1 MRKIIF
7 FITLVCFYVTTALS
21 QREVCETPESS
32 LDLNSITKCTIAP
45 KDKNNKRTRQI
56 SVKVSANRRYL
67 KKRETPQKKAVSEVA
82 DLAGTAKI
90 ESTSNETAIAES
102 LVLDNPSPSEESLA
116 AKNNLENLKNKL
128 SAEEV
133 RQAEKFSTVDN
144 IPLFSACKDADEKDR
159 LDCFNIEMVKHIQKY
174 FRYPSQ
180 AVKESIQGEVWVRFI
195 IDKNGQVKN
204 IKTLGPKNGE
214 LLNNEAV
221 RVVSQL
227 PQFIPAEK
235 SGNRTSVKY
244 GFPIMFAL
252 DE

>member
-1 MRKIIF
+1 MRKVILVITIF
-7 FITLVCFYVTTALS
+7 CFYATNVVS
-21 QREVCETPESS
+21 QREVCETPEES

-45 KDKNNKRTRQI
+45 KSKKNKGTRQI

-67 KKRETPQKKAVSEVA
+67 KKREISKKKAVSNAAE
-82 DLAGTAKI
+82 LSGAGTAAV
-90 ESTSNETAIAES
+90 EGTTNQTELNQS
-102 LVLDNPSPSEESLA
+102 LTL
-116 AKNNLENLKNKL
+116 KNNLEDITSKL

-133 RQAEKFSTVDN
+133 RKAEKFTTVDR
-144 IPLFSACKDADEKDR
+144 IPLFSACKKAKKNER
-159 LDCFNIEMVKHIQKY
+159 LDCFNVEMVKHIQKH
-174 FRYPSQ
+174 FKYPSQ

-204 IKTLGPKNGE
+204 IKTLGPKNGG

-227 PQFIPAEK
+227 PQFIPAKK
-235 SGNRTSVKY
+235 SGDQTSVKY

>member
-1 MRKIIF
+1 MRKIILL
-7 FITLVCFYVTTALS
+7 ITLVCFYTTSVVS
-21 QREVCETPESS
+21 QREVCETPEEES

-45 KDKNNKRTRQI
+45 KSKKDKGTRQI

-67 KKRETPQKKAVSEVA
+67 KKREISKKKEVSSATELSGV
-82 DLAGTAKI
+82 GTAAV
-90 ESTSNETAIAES
+90 EGTTSQTELNQS
-102 LVLDNPSPSEESLA
+102 LTL
-116 AKNNLENLKNKL
+116 KNNLEDITSKL

-133 RQAEKFSTVDN
+133 RKAEKFTTVDR
-144 IPLFSACKDADEKDR
+144 IPLFSACKKAKKNER
-159 LDCFNIEMVKHIQKY
+159 LDCFNVEMVKHIQKH

-195 IDKNGQVKN
+195 IDKNGRVKN
-204 IKTLGPKNGE
+204 IKTLGPKNGG

-227 PQFIPAEK
+227 PQFIPAKK
-235 SGNRTSVKY
+235 SGDQTSVKY

>member
-1 MRKIIF
+1 MLNPLGMRKIILI
-7 FITLVCFYVTTALS
+7 ITLVCFYATNVVS
-21 QREVCETPESS
+21 QREVCETPEES

-45 KDKNNKRTRQI
+45 KSKKNKGTRQI

-67 KKRETPQKKAVSEVA
+67 KKREISKKKAVSNAAE
-82 DLAGTAKI
+82 LSGAGTAAV
-90 ESTSNETAIAES
+90 EGTTNQTELNQS
-102 LVLDNPSPSEESLA
+102 LTL
-116 AKNNLENLKNKL
+116 KNNLEDITSKL

-133 RQAEKFSTVDN
+133 RKAEKFTTVDR
-144 IPLFSACKDADEKDR
+144 IPLFSACKKAKKNER
-159 LDCFNIEMVKHIQKY
+159 LDCFNVEMVKHIQKH

-204 IKTLGPKNGE
+204 IKTLGPKNGG

-227 PQFIPAEK
+227 PQFIPAKK
-235 SGNRTSVKY
+235 SGDQTSVKY

>member
-1 MRKIIF
+1 MLNPLGMRKIILV
-7 FITLVCFYVTTALS
+7 ITLVCFYATNVVS
-21 QREVCETPESS
+21 QREVCETPEES

-45 KDKNNKRTRQI
+45 KSKKNKGTRQI

-67 KKRETPQKKAVSEVA
+67 KKREISKKKAVSNAAE
-82 DLAGTAKI
+82 LSGAGTAAV
-90 ESTSNETAIAES
+90 EGTTNQTELNQS
-102 LVLDNPSPSEESLA
+102 LTL
-116 AKNNLENLKNKL
+116 KNNLEDITSKL

-133 RQAEKFSTVDN
+133 RKAEKFTTVDR
-144 IPLFSACKDADEKDR
+144 IPLFSACKKAKKNER
-159 LDCFNIEMVKHIQKY
+159 LDCFNVEMVKHIQKH

-227 PQFIPAEK
+227 PQFVPAKK
-235 SGNRTSVKY
+235 SGDETSVKY

>member
-32 LDLNSITKCTIAP
+32 LDLNSITKCSIAP

-67 KKRETPQKKAVSEVA
+67 KKRETPKKRVVSEVA
-82 DLAGTAKI
+82 DLAETAKV
-90 ESTSNETAIAES
+90 ESTSNETALTQS
-102 LVLDNPSPSEESLA
+102 LVLDNPSEESLA

-144 IPLFSACKDADEKDR
+144 IPLFSACKNAKEKDR
-159 LDCFNIEMVKHIQKY
+159 LDCFNIEMVKHIQKH

-180 AVKESIQGEVWVRFI
+180 AVQESIQGEVWVRFI

-235 SGNRTSVKY
+235 GGNHTSVKY

>member
-1 MRKIIF
+1 MRKIILI
-7 FITLVCFYVTTALS
+7 ITLVCFYATNVVS
-21 QREVCETPESS
+21 QREVCETPEES

-45 KDKNNKRTRQI
+45 KSKKNKGTRQI

-67 KKRETPQKKAVSEVA
+67 KKREISKKKAVSNAAE
-82 DLAGTAKI
+82 LSGAGTAVV
-90 ESTSNETAIAES
+90 EGATSQTELNQS
-102 LVLDNPSPSEESLA
+102 LTL
-116 AKNNLENLKNKL
+116 KNNLEDITSKL

-133 RQAEKFSTVDN
+133 RKAEKFTTVDR
-144 IPLFSACKDADEKDR
+144 IPLFSACKKAKKNER
-159 LDCFNIEMVKHIQKY
+159 LDCFNIEMVKHIQKH

-214 LLNNEAV
+214 LLNNEAI

-227 PQFIPAEK
+227 PQFIPAKK
-235 SGNRTSVKY
+235 SGDQTSVKY

>member
-21 QREVCETPESS
+21 QREVCETPETS

-45 KDKNNKRTRQI
+45 KDKNNKKTRQI
-56 SVKVSANRRYL
+56 SVKVSATRRYL
-67 KKRETPQKKAVSEVA
+67 KKRETPKKKTVSEVA
-82 DLAGTAKI
+82 NLAGTAKI
-90 ESTSNETAIAES
+90 ESTNNEAAITES
-102 LVLDNPSPSEESLA
+102 LVLEDSSDESLA
-116 AKNNLENLKNKL
+116 VKNNLEDLKNKL

-133 RQAEKFSTVDN
+133 RKAEKFSTVDN
-144 IPLFSACKDADEKDR
+144 IPLFSACKDAKENDR

-204 IKTLGPKNGE
+204 IKALGPKNGE

-235 SGNRTSVKY
+235 GGDRTSVKY

>member
-1 MRKIIF
+1 MRKVILVITIF
-7 FITLVCFYVTTALS
+7 CFYATNVVS
-21 QREVCETPESS
+21 QREVCETPEES

-45 KDKNNKRTRQI
+45 KSKKNKGTRQI

-67 KKRETPQKKAVSEVA
+67 KKREISKKKAVSNAAE
-82 DLAGTAKI
+82 LSGAGTAAV
-90 ESTSNETAIAES
+90 EGTTNQTELNQS
-102 LVLDNPSPSEESLA
+102 LTL
-116 AKNNLENLKNKL
+116 KNNLEDITSKL

-133 RQAEKFSTVDN
+133 RKAEKFTTVDR
-144 IPLFSACKDADEKDR
+144 IPLFSACKKAKKNER
-159 LDCFNIEMVKHIQKY
+159 LDCFNVEMVKHIQKH

-204 IKTLGPKNGE
+204 IKTLGPKNGG

-227 PQFIPAEK
+227 PQFIPAKK
-235 SGNRTSVKY
+235 SGDQTSVKY

>member
-1 MRKIIF
+1 MRKIILL
-7 FITLVCFYVTTALS
+7 ITLVCFYVTNVMS
-21 QREVCETPESS
+21 QREVCETPEES
-32 LDLNSITKCTIAP
+32 LVDLNSITKCTIAP
-45 KDKNNKRTRQI
+45 KDKKNKGTRQI

-67 KKRETPQKKAVSEVA
+67 KKREISKKKVVSNA
-82 DLAGTAKI
+82 TNLSGAGTAAIK
-90 ESTSNETAIAES
+90 STTSQTELSKPLTFKS
-102 LVLDNPSPSEESLA
+102 
-116 AKNNLENLKNKL
+116 NLENLTSKL

-133 RQAEKFSTVDN
+133 RKAEKFSTVDK
-144 IPLFSACKDADEKDR
+144 IPLFTACKKAKKNER
-159 LDCFNIEMVKHIQKY
+159 LDCFNIEMVKHIQKH

-227 PQFIPAEK
+227 PQFIPAKK
-235 SGNRTSVKY
+235 SGGETSVKY

>member
-1 MRKIIF
+1 MRKIILI
-7 FITLVCFYVTTALS
+7 ITLVCFYATNVVS
-21 QREVCETPESS
+21 QREVCETPEES

-45 KDKNNKRTRQI
+45 KSKKNKGTRQI

-67 KKRETPQKKAVSEVA
+67 KKREISKKKAVSNAAE
-82 DLAGTAKI
+82 LSGAGTAAV
-90 ESTSNETAIAES
+90 EGTTNQTELNQS
-102 LVLDNPSPSEESLA
+102 LTL
-116 AKNNLENLKNKL
+116 KNNLEDITSKL

-133 RQAEKFSTVDN
+133 RKAEKFTTVDR
-144 IPLFSACKDADEKDR
+144 IPLFSACKKAKKNER
-159 LDCFNIEMVKHIQKY
+159 LDCFNVEMVKHIQKH

-204 IKTLGPKNGE
+204 IKTLGPKNGG

-227 PQFIPAEK
+227 PQFIPAKK
-235 SGNRTSVKY
+235 SGDQTSVKY

>member
-1 MRKIIF
+1 MLNPLGMRKIILI
-7 FITLVCFYVTTALS
+7 ITLVCFYATNVVS
-21 QREVCETPESS
+21 QREVCETPEES

-45 KDKNNKRTRQI
+45 KSKKNKGTRQI

-67 KKRETPQKKAVSEVA
+67 KKREISKKKAVSNAAE
-82 DLAGTAKI
+82 LSGAGTAVV
-90 ESTSNETAIAES
+90 EGATSQTELNQS
-102 LVLDNPSPSEESLA
+102 LTL
-116 AKNNLENLKNKL
+116 KNNLEDITSKL

-133 RQAEKFSTVDN
+133 RKAEKFTTVDR
-144 IPLFSACKDADEKDR
+144 IPLFSACKKAKKNER
-159 LDCFNIEMVKHIQKY
+159 LDCFNIEMVKHIQKH

-214 LLNNEAV
+214 LLNNEAI

-227 PQFIPAEK
+227 PQFIPAKK
-235 SGNRTSVKY
+235 SGDQTSVKY